1 MDAVLGVSMTGSSV
15 GLVLAEGRD
24 GDGTTL
30 ARDTIDLRSYNE
42 RDVCDEVV
50 SAVAHLDALAAGS
63 GHELRSVGVTWSDYA
78 EREAS
83 QVIKTLPES
92 GFPSVVPVRLPQA
105 TEALA
110 RGIADVVGF
119 DSTVVC
125 IIEPEMVIALTVRP
139 GGGPI
144 RSAVNHLVD
153 GDEGLSDWLRGVFA
167 AAAPRPDAVVV
178 VGSAGDL
185 TGVMPRL
192 ERTLGVPVYTPAE
205 AELALARGAALSSAR
220 RGRFMFDGSPVAR
233 RKHWTAATFA
243 PVAMLAGGVVTF
255 VVSTSVAVS
264 MHLVTGQEPAPPSTR
279 PAVNVSGASAA
290 VPAPP
295 PAAVAPTPQAQ
306 IVESAPVESSA
317 PQPLAPEFVTEPSID
332 QPAAGVPVPQ
342 EAPGGQVP
350 DVPAATPDAPPQ
362 AEVPAAPAAQEDP
375 ATKLPLRMRI
385 LGRLGR
391 LHPAPDVATEQLPDQ
406 AGAAVPAQPP
416 ASAPDQPLPAQDV
429 PAPPPVP

>member
-1 MDAVLGVSMTGSSV
+1 VDAVLGVSMTGSSV
-15 GLVLAEGRD
+15 GLVLVEGRD

-30 ARDTIDLRSYNE
+30 AHDTIDLRAYDE

-50 SAVAHLDALAAGS
+50 SAVAQLDEMAAGS
-63 GHELRSVGVTWSDYA
+63 GHELRTVGVTWSDYA

-83 QVIKTLPES
+83 QVLKTLPES
-92 GFPSVVPVRLPQA
+92 GFSSVVPVRLPQA

-125 IIEPEMVIALTVRP
+125 VIEPEMVIALTVRP
-139 GGGPI
+139 GGGPV

-153 GDEGLSDWLRGVFA
+153 GDEALSDWLSEVFVA
-167 AAAPRPDAVVV
+167 GASRPDAVVV

-185 TGVMPRL
+185 IGVMPRL
-192 ERTLGVPVYTPAE
+192 ERTLGVPVFTPAE

-220 RGRFMFDGSPVAR
+220 RGRFMFDGGHATS
-233 RKHWTAATFA
+233 RKRWTAATFA

-264 MHLVTGQEPAPPSTR
+264 MQLVTGQEPVPPSTR
-279 PAVNVSGASAA
+279 PAVNVSGASVA
-290 VPAPP
+290 VPVPP
-295 PAAVAPTPQAQ
+295 PAAVAPQPPAQ
-306 IVESAPVESSA
+306 LVESAPVEPAA
-317 PQPLAPEFVTEPSID
+317 PQPQTPELVVEPSVD
-332 QPAAGVPVPQ
+332 QAPAGLPAPQ
-342 EAPGGQVP
+342 EAPAGQVP
-350 DVPAATPDAPPQ
+350 DVPAAPPDAPPQ
-362 AEVPAAPAAQEDP
+362 AEIPAAPTAQDDP

-391 LHPAPDVATEQLPDQ
+391 LHPAPDVATEPVPEQ
-406 AGAAVPAQPP
+406 AGAPAPGQPP
-416 ASAPDQPLPAQDV
+416 APAPDQPVPTQD
-429 PAPPPVP
+429 APPPPAP

>member
-15 GLVLAEGRD
+15 GLVLVEGRD

-30 ARDTIDLRSYNE
+30 AHDTIDLRAYNE
-42 RDVCDEVV
+42 RDVCDEVL
-50 SAVAHLDALAAGS
+50 SAVAQLDAMAAGS

-83 QVIKTLPES
+83 HVIKTLPES

-125 IIEPEMVIALTVRP
+125 VIEPEMVIALTVRP
-139 GGGPI
+139 GGGPV

-153 GDEGLSDWLRGVFA
+153 GDAALSDWLRDVFA
-167 AAAPRPDAVVV
+167 GATPRPDAVVV

-192 ERTLGVPVYTPAE
+192 ERTLGVPVFTPAE

-233 RKHWTAATFA
+233 RKRWTAATFA

-264 MHLVTGQEPAPPSTR
+264 MQLVAGQEPTPPSTR
-279 PAVNVSGASAA
+279 PAVNVSGASVA

-295 PAAVAPTPQAQ
+295 PAAVAPQPQAQ
-306 IVESAPVESSA
+306 LVESAPVESAA
-317 PQPLAPEFVTEPSID
+317 PQPQAPEFVAEPSID
-332 QPAAGVPVPQ
+332 QAPAGVPVPQ

-350 DVPAATPDAPPQ
+350 DVPAAPPEGPPQ
-362 AEVPAAPAAQEDP
+362 AEIPADPAAQEDP

-391 LHPAPDVATEQLPDQ
+391 LHPAPDVATEPIPDQ
-406 AGAAVPAQPP
+406 AGVPLPGQPP
-416 ASAPDQPLPAQDV
+416 ASAPDQPPPTQDV
-429 PAPPPVP
+429 PPPP

>member
-15 GLVLAEGRD
+15 GLVLVEGRD

-30 ARDTIDLRSYNE
+30 AHDTIDLRAYDE

-50 SAVAHLDALAAGS
+50 SAVVQLDEMAAGS
-63 GHELRSVGVTWSDYA
+63 GHELRSVGVTWNDYA

-83 QVIKTLPES
+83 QVMRTLPES
-92 GFPSVVPVRLPQA
+92 GFPGVVPVRLPQA

-125 IIEPEMVIALTVRP
+125 VIEPEMVIALTVRP
-139 GGGPI
+139 GGGPV

-153 GDEGLSDWLRGVFA
+153 GDEALSDWLREVFA
-167 AAAPRPDAVVV
+167 TTASRPDAVVV

-192 ERTLGVPVYTPAE
+192 ERTLRVPVFTPAE

-220 RGRFMFDGSPVAR
+220 RGRFMFDGGPAMR
-233 RKHWTAATFA
+233 RKRWSAATFA

-264 MHLVTGQEPAPPSTR
+264 MQLVTGQEPAPPITR
-279 PAVNVSGASAA
+279 PAVNVSGASVA
-290 VPAPP
+290 VTTPP
-295 PAAVAPTPQAQ
+295 RVAVAPEPPAQ
-306 IVESAPVESSA
+306 LVESAPAQPAA
-317 PQPLAPEFVTEPSID
+317 PQLQAPEFVAEPSVD
-332 QPAAGVPVPQ
+332 QAPAGLPAPQ
-342 EAPGGQVP
+342 EVPGQVP
-350 DVPAATPDAPPQ
+350 DVPAAPPDGLPP
-362 AEVPAAPAAQEDP
+362 AEIPAAPGAQEDP

-391 LHPAPDVATEQLPDQ
+391 LHPAPDVATEPIPDQ
-406 AGAAVPAQPP
+406 AGVPAPGQPP
-416 ASAPDQPLPAQDV
+416 APAPDQPAATQDV